1 MARDKKKLLREALDL
16 MQQAED
22 LQEQEGGERKE
33 EFDLFLRLT
42 LHNEVVG
49 ILEDI
54 KSLLEGNINK
64 K

>member
-22 LQEQEGGERKE
+22 LQEKEGSEKRE